1 MFHPLTS
8 PDSGDVFR
16 AVATHVNF
24 RSVHTVAGVRRASS
38 RAECYKKFHAAA
50 FRTT

>member
-38 RAECYKKFHAAA
+38 HAECYKKFHVAA